1 MVSLKVLLA
10 CVTGWA
16 VSAILTL
23 AGVLSDDPKSDEFYA
38 RTDSRLY
45 VIEQTEWFLLPYPGQ
60 CLQTQME
67 NHGTLTYKTI
77 TCIALLN
84 I

>member
-1 MVSLKVLLA
+1 MLLA
-10 CVTGWA
+10 CLTGWS

-23 AGVLSDDPKSDEFYA
+23 TGVLSDDPKSDAFYA

-60 CLQTQME
+60 C
-67 NHGTLTYKTI
+67 
-77 TCIALLN
+77 
-84 I
+84 

>member
-1 MVSLKVLLA
+1 MFSLKVLLA
-10 CVTGWA
+10 CATGWA

-23 AGVLSDDPKSDEFYA
+23 GGVLSDDPKSDEFYA
-38 RTDSRLY
+38 RTDSRF
-45 VIEQTEWFLLPYPGQ
+45 TLLNKPSGFCYLIQ
-60 CLQTQME
+60 VSVYTQME